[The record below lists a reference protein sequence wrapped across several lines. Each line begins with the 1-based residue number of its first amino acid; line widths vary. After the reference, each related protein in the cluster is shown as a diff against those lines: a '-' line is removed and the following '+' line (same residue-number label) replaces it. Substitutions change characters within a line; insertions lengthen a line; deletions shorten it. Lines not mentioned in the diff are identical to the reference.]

1 LLGYNPKLILEVE
14 YQKYVFSPLW
24 HIGKFTLFIKSRKS
38 AIARASG
45 HMVDGAK
52 EGFAGRESTK
62 GMSRVTEEFEV
73 ETRRKSDALL
83 CWL

>member
-1 LLGYNPKLILEVE
+1 M
-14 YQKYVFSPLW
+14 
-24 HIGKFTLFIKSRKS
+24 FIKSRKS